1 MIDGAGLR
9 PSAPAHVGR
18 LRYWRLVARRSA
30 RHCIQQVV
38 QARPRRNQR
47 APRVARPQV
56 LGVLQKDCL
65 LLLGQDPIG
74 LSINAKNVFG
84 RPQAMTERPRRILP
98 TPPKGLLALASWAL
112 CCNTA
117 VDPHGTNGAN
127 MLGKYGIL
135 I

>member
-1 MIDGAGLR
+1 MFLGKV
-9 PSAPAHVGR
+9 PS
-18 LRYWRLVARRSA
+18 
-30 RHCIQQVV
+30 C
-38 QARPRRNQR
+38 
-47 APRVARPQV
+47 
-56 LGVLQKDCL
+56 LGNDE
-65 LLLGQDPIG
+65 D
-74 LSINAKNVFG
+74 NVCG
-84 RPQAMTERPRRILP
+84 RPQAMNERQRRILP